1 MNIAHV
7 GPLFLITLALG
18 AVESV
23 RYLLGGIGAALP
35 SLLPSLVL
43 VVARRG
49 PPGRYK
55 VCALLFGLVE
65 GLSLRGGW
73 LLFPA
78 AAVILGGAARST
90 RRLLP
95 AALVLSRV
103 LVGIL
108 GQAAFHGTLVLL
120 QGARFPNA
128 PVGTIVPSG
137 PWVISLSVLAGGI
150 LFAILDRSL
159 DRWPEARHMIE
170 RP

>member
-1 MNIAHV
+1 MLSTRSQRAPGLVPV
-7 GPLFLITLALG
+7 GPLPF
-18 AVESV
+18 
-23 RYLLGGIGAALP
+23 
-35 SLLPSLVL
+35 
-43 VVARRG
+43 
-49 PPGRYK
+49 PPGGPGAHCSR
-55 VCALLFGLVE
+55 E
-65 GLSLRGGW
+65 
-73 LLFPA
+73 
-78 AAVILGGAARST
+78 LGNAARST

-95 AALVLSRV
+95 AALFPSRV

-137 PWVISLSVLAGGI
+137 PWVISLSVLAGGF